1 MQFRHLIF
9 GAMASLISLT
19 SISAVFASDFPQTF
33 EHRYGTTIIDKKPIR
48 VVTISYNGP
57 DNLLALGVIPVA
69 VRNWFDY
76 DYNTG
81 PWAQEALGDAKPV
94 VLKGDLS
101 IEQIAALAPDVIVGM
116 YSGISEEQY
125 ALLSQIAP
133 VIAAEKQYT
142 NYSTPWHV
150 RAKTIGRVVGEAE
163 KADAMV
169 AALEQRI
176 VDIAASHPE
185 WKGKTAA
192 VAHAGKMASGG
203 GPIVYRSID
212 PRPAL
217 IAQFGFV
224 TPKKI
229 DDLGA
234 PEKFNAE
241 LSLED
246 LSPIDVDLLIW
257 NIGDEEFDLV
267 KNLTLRKTLNAHKQG
282 RELVVDDVS
291 SGALSYNSLL
301 SLSYLFDALVPLI
314 ELAVDG
320 DPATIVPTT
329 KAAGLLD

>member
-1 MQFRHLIF
+1 MKFRHLIC
-9 GAMASLISLT
+9 GAMAASILLT
-19 SISAVFASDFPQTF
+19 SISVAFASDFPQTF
-33 EHRYGTTIIDKKPIR
+33 EHRYGTTVIEKKPVR
-48 VVTISYNGP
+48 VVTVSYNGP
-57 DNLLALGVIPVA
+57 DNLLALGVKPVA

-94 VLKGDLS
+94 VLTGDLS

-125 ALLSQIAP
+125 ALLSEIAP

-163 KADAMV
+163 KANAMV

-176 VDIAASHPE
+176 LDIAASHPE

-192 VAHAGKMASGG
+192 VAHAGRMASGG

-212 PRPAL
+212 PRPSL

-224 TPKKI
+224 TPQKI

-246 LSPIDVDLLIW
+246 LSAIDVDLLIW
-257 NIGDEEFDLV
+257 KIGQEEFELV

-282 RELVVDDVS
+282 RELVVDDAP

-320 DPATIVPTT
+320 DPDTIVPST
-329 KAAGLLD
+329 KNAGLLD